1 MYKYNLQYTY
11 VYIYI
16 YVYIHTY
23 VHMMIHASRCP
34 SPDMPWSSSTA
45 SVRPMKQALAG
56 GRLLITIGLR
66 YSDIVDNNGIIMDVN
81 GVIMGL

>member
-1 MYKYNLQYTY
+1 ML
-11 VYIYI
+11 
-16 YVYIHTY
+16 
-23 VHMMIHASRCP
+23 IHASRCP

-45 SVRPMKQALAG
+45 LVGPMKQALVG

-66 YSDIVDNNGIIMDVN
+66 YSDIVDNNGIIMDMN